1 MDSHKKLKEMCELIW
16 EWKNE
21 KTLTWWQLFSI
32 WNIKY
37 NEDFNEFHRLDLTK
51 YVCIDV
57 REVIFTKSFMNKFLN
72 YIENNYTIKKT
83 EDVESDILYELDNPL
98 EYLYKIIK

>member
-1 MDSHKKLKEMCELIW
+1 
-16 EWKNE
+16 
-21 KTLTWWQLFSI
+21 
-32 WNIKY
+32 
-37 NEDFNEFHRLDLTK
+37 
-51 YVCIDV
+51 
-57 REVIFTKSFMNKFLN
+57 MNKFLN